1 MHQAPW
7 LEHPYCGSVIMHG
20 RCFLIVGRSGHTVV
34 VARNWL
40 FVAHFFLTANQMQ
53 QNPRALLAFR
63 QNCHKKARARLFGHG
78 RRLLFL
84 SKKRIDQE
92 TEETLLTIFLKTRA
106 WLFAWGMMSER
117 SDGLTTAARVWISQ
131 ERDVWQPAL
140 LLHRTRDQAEVIIE
154 ADSSWVNAEPVSSPA
169 SSGSAKL
176 QKVQSLSIFSRQP
189 TVLCLAKAILVPR
202 NPAHLEGID
211 DLVKLQFL
219 DEPNILHNLSL
230 RYSQGKIYTNTGP
243 ILIATNPWRH
253 LDIYSE
259 GAMDLYKGRDLG
271 ELPPH
276 VYGIADSAYR
286 AMLRERRNQVCCRF
300 SHSHVHVYSQ
310 TCMVVPDLYPH
321 TSHLLQRRY
330 APTCM
335 VTTC

>member
-1 MHQAPW
+1 
-7 LEHPYCGSVIMHG
+7 
-20 RCFLIVGRSGHTVV
+20 
-34 VARNWL
+34 
-40 FVAHFFLTANQMQ
+40 
-53 QNPRALLAFR
+53 
-63 QNCHKKARARLFGHG
+63 
-78 RRLLFL
+78 
-84 SKKRIDQE
+84 
-92 TEETLLTIFLKTRA
+92 
-106 WLFAWGMMSER
+106 MMSER

-176 QKVQSLSIFSRQP
+176 QKAQSSSIFSRQP

-286 AMLRERRNQVCCRF
+286 AMLRERRNQVCYR
-300 SHSHVHVYSQ
+300 SHACYTPRSQALDTPTQHNHTHLTCSNFFASTVY
-310 TCMVVPDLYPH
+310 TC
-321 TSHLLQRRY
+321 QRGERSRKD
-330 APTCM
+330 
-335 VTTC
+335 